1 MYRVVISP
9 SADADLF
16 GILRYIAY
24 ELGNPQAASNLADG
38 VGKCYADLEEMPAAH
53 SFCSDPLLQLKGYHK
68 YQVGN
73 YLIIYRIVEEESV
86 VRIVHIF
93 HATQNYIEHLK
104 NEI

>member
-16 GILRYIAY
+16 
-24 ELGNPQAASNLADG
+24 
-38 VGKCYADLEEMPAAH
+38 
-53 SFCSDPLLQLKGYHK
+53 
-68 YQVGN
+68 GN

-86 VRIVHIF
+86 VRVVHIF
-93 HATQNYIEHLK
+93 HAMQNYIEHLK